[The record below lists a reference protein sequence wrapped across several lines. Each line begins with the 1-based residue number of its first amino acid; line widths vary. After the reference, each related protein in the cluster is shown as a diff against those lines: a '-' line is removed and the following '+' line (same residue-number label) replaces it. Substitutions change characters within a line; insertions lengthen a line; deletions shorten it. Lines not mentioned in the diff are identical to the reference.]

1 MHKTER
7 SSWKPTKDSSLQ
19 VYQVNRSAGGHLLS
33 WALDAQVT
41 KCIPGMLPD
50 GWRQMTST
58 SAILMLSGKGGT
70 LTIIF
75 FFFFFG
81 SPFLFSTSFSIVYS
95 ANGQL
100 SPNPIWTEQLGRVS

>member
-75 FFFFFG
+75 FFFFLEV
-81 SPFLFSTSFSIVYS
+81 PFCS
-95 ANGQL
+95 AHL
-100 SPNPIWTEQLGRVS
+100 SALYILLMDS